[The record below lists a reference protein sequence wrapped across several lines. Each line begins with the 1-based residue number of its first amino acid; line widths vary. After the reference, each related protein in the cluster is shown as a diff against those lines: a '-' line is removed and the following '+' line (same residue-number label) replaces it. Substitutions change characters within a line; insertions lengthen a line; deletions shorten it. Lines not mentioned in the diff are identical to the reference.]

1 MKEEKKERRWIT
13 FFMWFVLLSTF
24 GVGGGIFFLLLAVV
38 PIEQWYT
45 DRAWSQYRIDQTMKY
60 YVFGWVIFGFFVSFL
75 YYKFVLKKK
84 YWKLASVLLISSMV
98 LCGTGFYSF
107 LHTGSG
113 LIQQSQGTV
122 EEGERFTFG
131 PYPEKEELARLK
143 EEGYDG
149 VITLL
154 NPTLPIEQPLLEK
167 EKKNASEAGIILHS
181 LPMLPWVGDNSKSI
195 EEVKKMITQDDKKYY
210 VHCYLGRHR
219 VDVIKQVIN
228 QELDQSYKILFLQPT
243 TFERGNLYHFNNQTV
258 LVGPY
263 PTDEEWFT
271 RIKRAEVKEVVSL
284 LREDHAD
291 WIEKEKQVTAEM
303 NMTFTPMPF
312 SKEPTLEEIKQVAD
326 YVQSLD
332 HKVFIHG
339 FINPNE
345 IESLEAYLSWGKTLQ
360 RANYLTL
367 ESGEYRKIGEKV
379 IIGYA
384 PTERDKA
391 ALANVG
397 IESYVTIED
406 ESNLSLYKQVQ
417 AVKEA
422 KQLTY
427 FIVNNLET
435 MNRLAQMTTGVF
447 YGSMTRGTEFE
458 NITLTQ
464 GTFIR
469 EERNFVIGPM
479 LTAEEY
485 NSFALSKGVA
495 QIIYLYSSSLA
506 SEEKLAEVK
515 RLAKEHHI
523 PLHVI
528 PMHKGYEEKLVP
540 LLNNENGLNY
550 LMTDAELMPTVK
562 DFIKQF

>member
-195 EEVKKMITQDDKKYY
+195 EEVKKMIKQDDKKYY

-263 PTDEEWFT
+263 PTEEEWFT

-303 NMTFTPMPF
+303 DMTFTPMPF